1 MIPTLTL
8 ICHSFWHIIWKYID
22 GLWYNPLTV
31 YPGFYLA
38 VYLTFYSGIL
48 SRIYSGHPIRYP
60 SWHLYLHFLWHS
72 HLACYLAFYLTFS
85 SGILS
90 EIFSDILFWH
100 SVWHI
105 FGDSLWL
112 RSGGELSDPELAVEV
127 RRGTLRSSACSWGPA
142 GSTLILS
149 LLSGFGGER
158 CDLALAVAVGGEH
171 SDPELL
177 FGPGG
182 ERCDLAHAVE
192 VNNPHL
198 PGPRREA
205 HKDRHKDLLL
215 LELSSQ
221 DLETRTSQELPTKAF
236 VEAPGRHGICKIFM
250 QGPLGKDLT
259 RITTRSSVN

>member
-1 MIPTLTL
+1 MVYGITLWQSIL
-8 ICHSFWHIIWKYID
+8 ASIWQCIWHSI
-22 GLWYNPLTV
+22 LA
-31 YPGFYLA
+31 FYLA
-38 VYLTFYSGIL
+38 SILTSYPVSFVASILTFSLAFSSGMLSGIL
-48 SRIYSGHPIRYP
+48 SDI
-60 SWHLYLHFLWHS
+60 LFWHS
-72 HLACYLAFYLTFS
+72 
-85 SGILS
+85 IRN
-90 EIFSDILFWH
+90 LFWH

-205 HKDRHKDLLL
+205 HKIVIRTCCFWSWAHKILRQEPLKSFPQK
-215 LELSSQ
+215 LS
-221 DLETRTSQELPTKAF
+221 
-236 VEAPGRHGICKIFM
+236 
-250 QGPLGKDLT
+250 
-259 RITTRSSVN
+259 